1 VSLPP
6 LEHFVHLEGM
16 VWDALVAG
24 DQDADRMMLADEFVG
39 VYPTGFA
46 GRDNHVGQLADGP
59 TVSEYSIDRPLLI
72 AITDDAALLA
82 YEARFRRAADADQE
96 TMYVS
101 SLWCRRDGRWVNTFS
116 QDTPRGAAVP

>member
-6 LEHFVHLEGM
+6 LEHFVDLEGK

-24 DQDADRMMLADEFVG
+24 DQDADRTLLAQEFIG

-46 GRDNHVGQLADGP
+46 DRADHVGQLVDGP
-59 TVSEYSIDRPLLI
+59 TVSEYSIAQPVLI
-72 AITDDAALLA
+72 AINDDAALLA
-82 YEARFRRAADADQE
+82 YEARFRRTADAERE

>member
-6 LEHFVHLEGM
+6 LEHFVDLVGK

-24 DQDADRMMLADEFVG
+24 DQDADRTLLAEEFIG
-39 VYPTGFA
+39 VYPTGLA
-46 GRDNHVGQLADGP
+46 NRADHVGQLVDGP
-59 TVSEYSIDRPLLI
+59 TVSEYSIAQPVLI
-72 AITDDAALLA
+72 AINDDAALLA
-82 YEARFRRAADADQE
+82 YEARFRRTADAERE